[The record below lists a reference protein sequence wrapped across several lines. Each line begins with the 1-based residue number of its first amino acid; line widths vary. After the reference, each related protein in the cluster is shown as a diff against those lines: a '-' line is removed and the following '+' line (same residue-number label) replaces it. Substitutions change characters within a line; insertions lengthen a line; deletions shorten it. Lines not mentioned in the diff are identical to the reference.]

1 MGWAK
6 EGILPRFARRE
17 SWRLEEVDVHASHV
31 SAGRQGS
38 NGSTVATVVGSGSGS
53 CATAVQLRILEG
65 GEAPPTLNQSGAE
78 APTLELSLPHSLRI
92 EIDRAAAS
100 LPSVEAHA
108 SMDIN
113 DIMAAYLW
121 HQEVFSKVRTLMV
134 RQSRRATEQTM
145 TQSRMARR
153 GGDRTHHCEGHLVP
167 VRQLDWGGSDGD
179 CTGQGRREEAQGK
192 REG

>member
-1 MGWAK
+1 
-6 EGILPRFARRE
+6 
-17 SWRLEEVDVHASHV
+17 VHASHV

-53 CATAVQLRILEG
+53 CATAVQLRI
-65 GEAPPTLNQSGAE
+65 
-78 APTLELSLPHSLRI
+78 
-92 EIDRAAAS
+92 
-100 LPSVEAHA
+100 
-108 SMDIN
+108 
-113 DIMAAYLW
+113 LW